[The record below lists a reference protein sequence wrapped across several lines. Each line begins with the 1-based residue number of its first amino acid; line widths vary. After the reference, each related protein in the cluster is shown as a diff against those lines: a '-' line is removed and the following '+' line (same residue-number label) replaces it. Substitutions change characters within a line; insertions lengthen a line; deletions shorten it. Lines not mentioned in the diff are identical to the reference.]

1 MENIAEDPEEW
12 VVVSPPAAVVEPG
25 QTQMVRFILSN
36 GEPLKMNFS
45 NECSTWMHF
54 MARKPTEVFGS
65 VIAPNGQG
73 VSPPADDLLER
84 AGHALGRQREVNLN
98 AQCLAVEVVDHL
110 EHADFSS
117 SSR

>member
-1 MENIAEDPEEW
+1 
-12 VVVSPPAAVVEPG
+12 
-25 QTQMVRFILSN
+25 
-36 GEPLKMNFS
+36 
-45 NECSTWMHF
+45 

-84 AGHALGRQREVNLN
+84 ADHALGRQREVNLN

-117 SSR
+117 SAIDPVHALMVPAEASHIAQIQEAQTKAPIAVVVSWGRS